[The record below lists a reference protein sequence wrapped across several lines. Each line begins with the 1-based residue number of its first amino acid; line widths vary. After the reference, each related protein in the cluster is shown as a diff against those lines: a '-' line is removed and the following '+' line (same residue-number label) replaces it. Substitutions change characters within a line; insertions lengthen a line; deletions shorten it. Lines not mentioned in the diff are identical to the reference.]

1 MTAIRYRVASRAN
14 VEAMTQTA
22 NAPTRASNDAQPAL
36 SGLGLFA
43 ILFTATLSSLD
54 AFIVNVALPT
64 IGDDLRAGPAALE
77 LVVAGYATAYGS
89 LMVLGGRLGDAF
101 GRRRLMLLGLIG
113 FGIASLLCGLAPSG
127 GLLVAA
133 RILQG
138 AMAALMLPQAMATI
152 QATTAGHQRARAMGL
167 FGAIVGLAMAFG
179 QILGGLMVGADIA
192 GSGWRSVFLI
202 NVPSVAIAAILLARA
217 VPETRS
223 PKAAPLDP
231 LGAVLLGT
239 TMVLLLVPLTEGRA
253 AGWPAWSWICLGAFP
268 VAAIAFFAVQRRKE
282 RNGGVPLLPPSLL
295 ALPGMRRGLPVMMLS
310 MAGFGG
316 FLFAAAVALQQGL
329 DYGPVAAGFALVPY
343 ALAFFA
349 GSAFGPRLAP
359 RLGVRVVTIGIA
371 VQFAGLAALAG
382 TLAVAWT
389 ESAAFAMAPA
399 LIVVGIGQGLH
410 LPVLFRVVLSDVPPE
425 RAGVASGVM
434 GTSQQI
440 ALATGLALLGALFL
454 QLVPEHGVGE
464 AFAWTVAVQAVT
476 VLVNLGL
483 SLRIRA

>member
-1 MTAIRYRVASRAN
+1 
-14 VEAMTQTA
+14 MTQTPT
-22 NAPTRASNDAQPAL
+22 APSQTPVDRSTSDAVPAL

-64 IGDDLRAGPAALE
+64 IGADLEAGPAALE

-101 GRRRLMLLGLIG
+101 GRRRLMILGVIG
-113 FGIASLLCGLAPSG
+113 FGIASLLCGLAPTG
-127 GLLVAA
+127 GVLVAA

-138 AMAALMLPQAMATI
+138 ATAALMLPQAMATI
-152 QATTAGHQRARAMGL
+152 QATTAGPQRARAMGL

-192 GSGWRSVFLI
+192 GTGWRSVFLI
-202 NVPSVAIAAILLARA
+202 NVPAVAVAAVLLSRA

-231 LGAVLLGT
+231 VGAVLLGAA
-239 TMVLLLVPLTEGRA
+239 MVLLLVPLTEGRA

-268 VAAIAFFAVQRRKE
+268 IAAIAFFAVQRRKE
-282 RNGGVPLLPPSLL
+282 RDGGVPLLPPSLL
-295 ALPGMRRGLPVMMLS
+295 ELPGMRGGMPVMMLS

-329 DYGPVAAGFALVPY
+329 GYGSVAAGFALVPY

-349 GSAFGPRLAP
+349 GSALGPRLAP
-359 RLGVRVVTIGIA
+359 RLGVRAVPIGIA
-371 VQFAGLAALAG
+371 VQLIGLAALAW
-382 TLAVAWT
+382 TVAAAWSAT
-389 ESAAFAMAPA
+389 AAFAMAPA
-399 LIVVGIGQGLH
+399 LIVVGLGQGLH
-410 LPVLFRVVLSDVPPE
+410 LPVLFRVVLADVPPE

-440 ALATGLALLGALFL
+440 ALASGLALLGALFL
-454 QLVPEHGVGE
+454 QLVPEVGMGE
-464 AFAWTVAVQAVT
+464 AFAWTVAAQAVT
-476 VLVNLGL
+476 ALVNLGL
-483 SLRIRA
+483 SLRVRA

>member
-1 MTAIRYRVASRAN
+1 
-14 VEAMTQTA
+14 MTQTST
-22 NAPTRASNDAQPAL
+22 APARAPLDSAAPVL

-64 IGDDLRAGPAALE
+64 IGADLETGPAALE
-77 LVVAGYATAYGS
+77 LVVAGYATGYGS

-101 GRRRLMLLGLIG
+101 GRRRLMILGVIG
-113 FGIASLLCGLAPSG
+113 FGAASLLCGLAPTG
-127 GLLVAA
+127 GALVAA
-133 RILQG
+133 RIVQG
-138 AMAALMLPQAMATI
+138 ATAALMLPQAMATI
-152 QATTAGHQRARAMGL
+152 QAATAGPQRARAMGL
-167 FGAIVGLAMAFG
+167 FGAVVGLAMAFG

-192 GSGWRSVFLI
+192 GTGWRSVFLL
-202 NVPSVAIAAILLARA
+202 NVPAVAVAAVLLARN

-231 LGAVLLGT
+231 VGAVLLGAA
-239 TMVLLLVPLTEGRA
+239 MVLLLVPLTEGRA
-253 AGWPAWSWICLGAFP
+253 AGWPAWAWICLGAFP
-268 VAAIAFFAVQRRKE
+268 IAAAAFLVAQRRKE
-282 RNGGVPLLPPSLL
+282 RRGGVPLLPPSLL
-295 ALPGMRRGLPVMMLS
+295 ALPGIRDGMPVMMLS

-329 DYGPVAAGFALVPY
+329 DYGPVAAGCALVPY

-359 RLGVRVVTIGIA
+359 RLGGRAVTVGIA
-371 VQFAGLAALAG
+371 VQFAGLAAL
-382 TLAVAWT
+382 TWTVAAAWSPT
-389 ESAAFAMAPA
+389 VAFAMAPA
-399 LIVVGIGQGLH
+399 LVVVGLGQGLH
-410 LPVLFRVVLSDVPPE
+410 LPVLFRVVLADVPPE

-440 ALATGLALLGALFL
+440 ALASGLALLGALFL
-454 QLVPEHGVGE
+454 QLVPEAGMGE
-464 AFAWTVAVQAVT
+464 AFAWTVAVQAAT

>member
-1 MTAIRYRVASRAN
+1 MTSIAA
-14 VEAMTQTA
+14 
-22 NAPTRASNDAQPAL
+22 APVQAPPGRPAAPVL
-36 SGLGLFA
+36 SGPGLFA

-64 IGDDLRAGPAALE
+64 IGADLKAGPASLE

-101 GRRRLMLLGLIG
+101 GRRRLMILGVIG
-113 FGIASLLCGLAPSG
+113 FGVASLLCGLAPTG
-127 GLLVAA
+127 GALVAA
-133 RILQG
+133 RIVQG
-138 AMAALMLPQAMATI
+138 ATAALMLPQAMATI
-152 QATTAGHQRARAMGL
+152 QAATAGPQRARAMGL

-192 GSGWRSVFLI
+192 GTGWRSVFLI
-202 NVPSVAIAAILLARA
+202 NVPAVAVAAVLLARH

-231 LGAVLLGT
+231 VGAVLLGAA
-239 TMVLLLVPLTEGRA
+239 MVLLLVPLTEGRA
-253 AGWPAWSWICLGAFP
+253 AGWPAWGWICLGAFP
-268 VAAIAFFAVQRRKE
+268 VAATAFVLVQRRKE
-282 RNGGVPLLPPSLL
+282 RGGGVPLLPPSLL
-295 ALPGMRRGLPVMMLS
+295 GLPGMRRGMPVMMLS

-329 DYGPVAAGFALVPY
+329 AYGPVAAGFALVPY

-349 GSAFGPRLAP
+349 GSALGPRLAP
-359 RLGVRVVTIGIA
+359 RLGGRAVTVGIA
-371 VQFAGLAALAG
+371 VQFVGLVALAW
-382 TLAVAWT
+382 TVAAAWSPT
-389 ESAAFAMAPA
+389 AAFAMVPA
-399 LIVVGIGQGLH
+399 LVVVGLGQGLH
-410 LPVLFRVVLSDVPPE
+410 LPVLFRVVLAEVPPE

-440 ALATGLALLGALFL
+440 ALASGLALLGALFL
-454 QLVPEHGVGE
+454 QLVPESGMGG
-464 AFAWTVAVQAVT
+464 AFAWTVAAQAAT
-476 VLVNLGL
+476 VLVNLVL